1 MSAHASIAKLGS
13 IMQMA
18 YVPADFEG
26 ALKYWTETIGAGPF
40 FSIEHVKLKEV
51 NYRGRPSD
59 IDFSMMLG
67 YWGDTQ
73 IELIRQRNAAPS
85 IFKSWRDQGREGLH
99 HVCMLVD
106 DIAKARAA
114 CPESLVAIAQE
125 AIVPGGG
132 EVIYVD
138 TGDSGSIVEIL
149 KPTPGTHE
157 FFAMMREAHRTWD
170 GSQPVRR
177 IG

>member
-1 MSAHASIAKLGS
+1 MSAPSSIAKLGS

-51 NYRGRPSD
+51 KYRGQPSD

-73 IELIRQRNAAPS
+73 IELIRQHNDAPS

-106 DIAKARAA
+106 DIANARAA
-114 CPESLVAIAQE
+114 GKQAPLAIAQE

-138 TGDSGSIVEIL
+138 TGDAGSIVEIL
-149 KPTPGTHE
+149 KPAPGTRE

-177 IG
+177 LG